1 MSSNDDRVL
10 QFSELLQESR
20 SRVFGFIYALVLNL
34 ADTEDLFQQTATLLW
49 EKFDEYESGT
59 DFTSWALRIARFKAA
74 NFMRSRYRERKRFS
88 NSAIEEI
95 YLASVSSADVSRHE
109 SHERLDALKGCMAK
123 LNDAD
128 QKLMFRCYSGGMR
141 IKEIAEDEG
150 KSPNALYAAL
160 HRIRLLLMECVQR
173 TLAASE
179 HPKPRLQ

>member
-1 MSSNDDRVL
+1 MSSSDDRVL

-49 EKFDEYESGT
+49 EKFDEFKPGT
-59 DFTSWALRIARFKAA
+59 DFTSWALRVARFKAA

-95 YLASVSSADVSRHE
+95 YLASVASADVSRQ
-109 SHERLDALKGCMAK
+109 ERLDALKGCMAK
-123 LNDAD
+123 LNDLD
-128 QKLMFRCYSGGMR
+128 RKLMFRCYSGDMR
-141 IKEIAEDEG
+141 IKEIAEEEG
-150 KSPNALYAAL
+150 KTPNSLYAAL

-173 TLAASE
+173 TLATGE
-179 HPKPRLQ
+179 HPSPRLQ